1 MPDFNPSRIASL
13 PRTID
18 IDDEAERRCWSER
31 LCLSQDELRRIVAHV
46 GPRVDRIEHYLRQAL
61 VVHV

>member
-1 MPDFNPSRIASL
+1 MPDLHSARTAWR

-18 IDDEAERRCWSER
+18 IDDEDERRFWSER

-46 GPRVDRIEHYLRQAL
+46 GPRVDRVEDYLRQAL

>member
-1 MPDFNPSRIASL
+1 MSYLKPSRTASP

-18 IDDEAERRCWSER
+18 IDDEDERRAWSER
-31 LCLSQDELRRIVAHV
+31 FCVSPDELRRIVEHV
-46 GPRVDRIEHYLRQAL
+46 GPRVDRVEDYLRQAL